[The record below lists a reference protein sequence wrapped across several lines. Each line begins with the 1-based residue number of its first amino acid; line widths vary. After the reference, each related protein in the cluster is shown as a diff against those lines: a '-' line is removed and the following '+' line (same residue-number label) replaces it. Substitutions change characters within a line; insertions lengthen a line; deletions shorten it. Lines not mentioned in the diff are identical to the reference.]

1 LFNQIKKGDNKKM
14 EWKPKIIVFCCNWC
28 SYGGADTAGTA
39 RMQYPPN
46 VRVIR
51 VMCSGRINPLF
62 IFKAFDEGADGVM
75 VAGCHFGDCHYDRGN
90 YACDQ
95 RMRALKTVLTTLG
108 IEEGRF
114 YLDWISA
121 SEGEKF
127 ANTMTM
133 VSEKVK
139 ELGPFSWRKNQAEI
153 G

>member
-1 LFNQIKKGDNKKM
+1 M
-14 EWKPKIIVFCCNWC
+14 SWEPKIMVFCCNWC

-46 VRVIR
+46 VRIIR

-62 IFKAFDEGADGVM
+62 ILKAFDEGADGVI

-90 YACDQ
+90 FACDK
-95 RMRALKTVLTTLG
+95 RITALKTVMDTLG
-108 IEEGRF
+108 IEEDRF
-114 YLDWISA
+114 HLDWISA

-127 ANTMTM
+127 ANTMKMMT
-133 VSEKVK
+133 EQVK
-139 ELGPFSWRKNQAEI
+139 ELGPFSWRKNKVKAEI